1 MGRTGNGAEVSS
13 SRLKRLAQDI
23 DALAEKDAEVLRLS
37 RQIDQV
43 RRTAASELYAICR
56 DFVNSVNGLLS
67 KGELLLDPD
76 PFSEASFQ
84 EDAVNLIQISVRG
97 RILQIAYS
105 ATPEL
110 VSTEDFRIPYTLAGS
125 VRAFN
130 QELLDKEII
139 EEQLVFYTVE
149 KDRKMWRFFDPR
161 TYRSGTLDQE
171 YLVSVMEQLI

>member
-1 MGRTGNGAEVSS
+1 M
-13 SRLKRLAQDI
+13 KRLAQSI
-23 DALAEKDAEVLRLS
+23 DALAEKDSGFLS
-37 RQIDQV
+37 MARHMEQV
-43 RRTAASELYAICR
+43 RRAAASELYAICR
-56 DFVNSVNGLLS
+56 DFVNSLNRLMA
-67 KGELLLDPD
+67 KGELMLDPEE
-76 PFSEASFQ
+76 FSDSSCQEA
-84 EDAVNLIQISVRG
+84 AVNLLQISVRG
-97 RILQIAYS
+97 RILQVAYS

-110 VSTEDFRIPYTLAGS
+110 VSTEDFRVPYTLAGA

-149 KDRKMWRFFDPR
+149 KDRRMWRYFDPR